1 MPNENGPTLEEK
13 VIEANPDQAFIDN
26 VNSRNIWFLNK
37 RVVTKKI
44 TKGLRD
50 VPFVSNEA

>member
-26 VNSRNIWFLNK
+26 VNSRNIWVLNK